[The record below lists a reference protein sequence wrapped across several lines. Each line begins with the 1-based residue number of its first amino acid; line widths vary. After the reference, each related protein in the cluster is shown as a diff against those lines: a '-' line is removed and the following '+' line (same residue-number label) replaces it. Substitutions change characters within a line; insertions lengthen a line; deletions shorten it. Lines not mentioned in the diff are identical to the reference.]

1 MPVVMCLVGSSPL
14 ARGAPAQLK
23 AAYRED
29 GLIPAGAGSTCLVSM
44 GRRCG
49 AAHPRWRG
57 EHVITTLTRRRWN
70 GSSPLARG
78 AHGLQ
83 LSRGGVLRL
92 IPAGA
97 GSTVAR

>member
-57 EHVITTLTRRRWN
+57 EHLAGPACTTVPS
-70 GSSPLARG
+70 GSSPLAWG
-78 AHGLQ
+78 A
-83 LSRGGVLRL
+83 RAWCRWGGVAVRL

-97 GSTVAR
+97 GST